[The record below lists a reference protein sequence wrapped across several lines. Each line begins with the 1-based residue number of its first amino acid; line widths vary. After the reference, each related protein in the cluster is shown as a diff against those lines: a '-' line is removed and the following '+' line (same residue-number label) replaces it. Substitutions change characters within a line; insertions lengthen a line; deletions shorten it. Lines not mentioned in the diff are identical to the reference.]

1 MNESDLEKLLSLGEG
16 TELEC
21 KKATDT
27 CPKAVWETYSAF
39 ANTNGG
45 CILLGVTEKRT
56 VAGKIDFLVTG
67 IQNTAKVLTE
77 FWNAINSDK
86 VSVNLLLDEDV
97 KIIDIQGKSVISIY
111 VPPADYRNRPV
122 YINGNPMKGTYRR
135 AHEGDYHCRE
145 AEIKSMFRDA
155 ADTGNDVGI
164 LEGFTIEDVDK
175 DTLQSYRREFEYNH
189 PDHVWN
195 RLDDVDF
202 LRNLGAMG
210 KDRKTG
216 KIWLTTAGLLLLGTG
231 MAIRE
236 RFSNIRMDYLDKTNL
251 SPGSRWSHRLTYDGM
266 WENNLYQFIRRLL
279 PWLVDGVKR
288 PFRMEGIIRQDD
300 TPVHIALREAVIN
313 MVIHADYMMTG
324 LLQVIKEDTKITFA
338 NPGLLKLPP
347 ENIYEGGHAVAR
359 NPILQNMLRMIGLG
373 ENIGSGFPKILSA
386 WSQAGWPRPEIYENR
401 ESGSVELVLK
411 MEDQREKIADI
422 TTDTATDAAILAA
435 LKNGATKM
443 KDITDIVGL
452 SPSGTAKA
460 VNKLISE
467 GRISRKRQGRQVFYT
482 L

>member
-1 MNESDLEKLLSLGEG
+1 MVNELDLEKLLSLGEG

-21 KKATDT
+21 KKAVDT

-45 CILLGVTEKRT
+45 WILLGVTEKRIADGRT
-56 VAGKIDFLVTG
+56 EFSISGVKNVP
-67 IQNTAKVLTE
+67 KVLTE

-97 KIIDIQGKSVISIY
+97 KVVEVQGKSVIAIC
-111 VPPADYRNRPV
+111 VPSADYRNKPV
-122 YINGNPMKGTYRR
+122 YINGNPLKGTYRR
-135 AHEGDYHCRE
+135 NHEGDYHCRE

-155 ADTGNDVGI
+155 ADTGNDVGV
-164 LEGFTIEDVDK
+164 LEGFTLEDVDR
-175 DTLQSYRREFEYNH
+175 DTLQSYRREFEHNH
-189 PDHVWN
+189 PEHVWN
-195 RLDDVDF
+195 RLDDGEF

-231 MAIRE
+231 MAVRE
-236 RFSNIRMDYLDKTNL
+236 RFSNIRMEYLDKANL

-279 PWLVDGVKR
+279 PWLVEGIKR
-288 PFRMEGIIRQDD
+288 PFHMEGMVRQDD
-300 TPVHIALREAVIN
+300 TPIHIALREALIN

-324 LLQVIKEDTKITFA
+324 LLQVTKEDEQIIFA
-338 NPGLLKLPP
+338 NPGLLKLSP
-347 ENIYEGGHAVAR
+347 ENIYEGGHAIAR

-386 WSQAGWPRPEIYENR
+386 WSQAGWPQPEIHENR
-401 ESGSVELVLK
+401 ELGTVELILK
-411 MEDQREKIADI
+411 LDGKQDLVI
-422 TTDTATDAAILAA
+422 DTATDEAILTAV
-435 LKNGATKM
+435 KNGAAKM

-460 VNKLISE
+460 VNKLINE
-467 GRISRKRQGRQVFYT
+467 GRIRRKRQGRQVYYS